1 MNFDKRIYENPL
13 QKRLLA
19 LNDLSCFGKCSLTV
33 AFPIIAAENVEV
45 VTLPSALLSTH
56 TGGFEGYHVRV
67 LTEDMRAIIAHWT
80 RENIK
85 FDGIYTGYM
94 CGTEQIDIALGLIAD
109 RLNDGALVLVDPV
122 MGDGGKLYPSF
133 SQDYALKM
141 RQLCAA
147 ADVITPNIT
156 EAALLTDM
164 TVAEI
169 EGTPNGLARCFE
181 RLFAL
186 GCKKAVITGVRT
198 PEMRARGEIG
208 YVGAESEKGI
218 DVQTVKVYPYVDAFL
233 HGCGDVF
240 ASKLCAA
247 LVPEKAFFDAVSI
260 AADFTENSIL
270 RAAAAHPAHW
280 YGLPFEAELYGEK

>member
-1 MNFDKRIYENPL
+1 MNFDRKIYNNPL
-13 QKRLLA
+13 QKRILA
-19 LNDLSCFGKCSLTV
+19 VNDLSCFGKCSLTV
-33 AFPIIAAENVEV
+33 AFPILAAENVEV
-45 VTLPSALLSTH
+45 IPLPSALLSTH

-67 LTEDMRAIIAHWT
+67 LTEDMRAIASHWAS
-80 RENIK
+80 EGIK

-94 CGTEQIDIALGLIAD
+94 CGTEQIDLALDIISH
-109 RLNDGALVLVDPV
+109 RLNDGALILVDPV

-133 SQDYALKM
+133 SGEYAIRM
-141 RQLCAA
+141 RSLSAV

-156 EAALLTDM
+156 EAAFLTDL
-164 TVAEI
+164 TVSDIESTAE
-169 EGTPNGLARCFE
+169 GLNVCFE

-198 PEMRARGEIG
+198 PEMRENNEVG
-208 YVGAESEKGI
+208 YVGAEREN
-218 DVQTVKVYPYVDAFL
+218 DTRVTCVYPYVDEFL

-240 ASKLCAA
+240 ASRLCAA
-247 LVPEKAFFDAVSI
+247 LISDAKFFDAVKI

-270 RAAAAHPAHW
+270 RAVEAHPSHW

>member
-1 MNFDKRIYENPL
+1 MKFDKKIYENPL
-13 QKRLLA
+13 QKRILA

-33 AFPIIAAENVEV
+33 AFPILTAEDVEV
-45 VTLPSALLSTH
+45 VPLPSALLSTH

-67 LTEDMRAIIAHWT
+67 LTEDMKKIIAHWSAEGI
-80 RENIK
+80 R

-94 CGTEQIDIALGLIAD
+94 CGTEQIDIALDLVANH
-109 RLNDGALVLVDPV
+109 LNDGALVLVDPV
-122 MGDGGKLYPSF
+122 MGDGGRLYPSF
-133 SQDYALKM
+133 SHGYALRM
-141 RQLCAA
+141 RSLCAV

-156 EAALLTDM
+156 EASFLTDM
-164 TVAEI
+164 SVEDI
-169 EGTPNGLARCFE
+169 EGTPEGLDRCFE

-186 GCKKAVITGVRT
+186 GCKKAVITGVCT
-198 PEMRARGEIG
+198 PEMRAQNMIG
-208 YVGAESEKGI
+208 YVGAERDS
-218 DVQTVKVYPYVDAFL
+218 DARVTKVYPYVDEFL

-247 LVPEKAFFDAVSI
+247 LVSDKPFWEAVSI

-270 RAAAAHPAHW
+270 RAVKAHPAHW